1 MITRPVHL
9 TVQDFYGVHLS
20 ASNVASIYLSD
31 DYLLR
36 FGDAMLG
43 LGSGVEPVTKCVAVT
58 RKNGSKILQCVSSP
72 NPPLLKAPHDWGKIE
87 LLCTMFLNTLI
98 SRPAITIQQ
107 NPITPH
113 IAIIL

>member
-1 MITRPVHL
+1 MITRPIHL
-9 TVQDFYGVHLS
+9 TVQDFYSVHLS

-58 RKNGSKILQCVSSP
+58 GRMVPRSYSVLVLQ
-72 NPPLLKAPHDWGKIE
+72 
-87 LLCTMFLNTLI
+87 
-98 SRPAITIQQ
+98 
-107 NPITPH
+107 TPH
-113 IAIIL
+113 S